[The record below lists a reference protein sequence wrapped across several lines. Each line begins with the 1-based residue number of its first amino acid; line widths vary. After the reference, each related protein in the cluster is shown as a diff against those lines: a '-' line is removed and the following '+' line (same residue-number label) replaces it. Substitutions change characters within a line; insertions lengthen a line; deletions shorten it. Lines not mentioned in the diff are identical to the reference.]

1 MNDINR
7 FSLMMDALTELMQ
20 EDGKSAPPST
30 PEAATPTLASILAD
44 ISPLPGEALY
54 LGQAEDDLPV
64 LLNIYDPVPGAI
76 LITADE
82 GSGKTAFLK
91 TVAVAADML
100 HPPARVQYAVITPR
114 PEEWQTLPGG
124 TNSVGVYSTKDEN
137 AAELLQSLV
146 AWAHNNKGEEQAVL
160 LLVDDLAALASLDE
174 YARQNLR
181 WLLMRGASR
190 RVWCFVTL
198 NASRAAQFTDWLAF
212 FRTRMFGFIQKPEDA
227 ALLTG
232 GSSVDLTRLLRGVEL
247 TMREGD
253 KFLRFWLPSVERV

>member
-7 FSLMMDALTELMQ
+7 FSLMMDALTELIQ

-82 GSGKTAFLK
+82 GSGKTSLLK
-91 TVAVAADML
+91 TIATAADML
-100 HPPARVQYAVITPR
+100 HPPERVQYAVITPR
-114 PEEWQTLPGG
+114 PEEWKTLPGA
-124 TNSVGVYSTKDEN
+124 NNVGIYSTKDDA

-146 AWAHNNKGEEQAVL
+146 TWAHNNKGGEQAVL
-160 LLVDDLAALASLDE
+160 LLVDDLAALTALDE

-181 WLLMRGASR
+181 WLLLRGASR

-198 NASRAAQFTDWLAF
+198 DASRAAQFTDWLAF
-212 FRTRMFGFIQKPEDA
+212 FRTRLFGFMQKPEEI
-227 ALLTG
+227 ALLSG
-232 GSSVDLTRLLRGVEL
+232 ASSTELTRLLRGVEF

-253 KFLRFWLPSVERV
+253 KFLRFWVPSIE